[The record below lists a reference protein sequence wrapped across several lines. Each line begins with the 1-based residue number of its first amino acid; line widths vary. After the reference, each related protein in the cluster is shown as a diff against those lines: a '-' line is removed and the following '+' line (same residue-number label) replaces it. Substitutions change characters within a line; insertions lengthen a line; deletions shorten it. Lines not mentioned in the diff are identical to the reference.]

1 MEKGNILEIKDLHV
15 TFYTEDGIVRALQ
28 GVSYEVPDN
37 ETLGSWGSPVVG
49 NLLQH

>member
-1 MEKGNILEIKDLHV
+1 MEKGNILEIKNLQV

-37 ETLGSWGSPVVG
+37 ETLGLWVSLAVG

>member
-37 ETLGSWGSPVVG
+37 ETLGVVG
-49 NLLQH
+49 ESGCGNL